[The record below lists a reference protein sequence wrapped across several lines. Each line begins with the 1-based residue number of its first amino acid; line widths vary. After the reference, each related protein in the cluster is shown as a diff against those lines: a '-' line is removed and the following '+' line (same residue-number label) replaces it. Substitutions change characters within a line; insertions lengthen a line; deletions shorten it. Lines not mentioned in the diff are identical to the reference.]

1 MTCLAPDTG
10 RKNGWGS
17 PALPAAFGRMQ
28 GLEKPGGLE
37 QGGKGPAAC
46 LSKRTEHVASCIAYH
61 TARDCA
67 AFLSTVAY
75 LHQMPAAAA
84 RFSGCLR
91 TNARAGEARRPRTRR
106 KRTCCMPVKAH
117 RACCLLYRI
126 PHSPGLRCLPFYGSV
141 LASNAGGS
149 RPLCRWFKPNAFPKP
164 TAGFHRHQRGKRFP
178 PHHGDSG
185 GVPSASLA
193 LQPINGKRLRIRN
206 PSKNEA
212 RKPFFCEWF
221 LSVII
226 TPSFFIIPC

>member
-84 RFSGCLR
+84 HF
-91 TNARAGEARRPRTRR
+91 AAGLNPTLFRSLPPAFTDTKEGSVFRPTMGIAEGFHLLHSPCNPSMG
-106 KRTCCMPVKAH
+106 KGSASEIPVKTRQGNPSSVNGFFLSSLRQVFLLSPAKIGAKKSKPPEKRVVCADH
-117 RACCLLYRI
+117 RGRY
-126 PHSPGLRCLPFYGSV
+126 LP
-141 LASNAGGS
+141 A
-149 RPLCRWFKPNAFPKP
+149 PK
-164 TAGFHRHQRGKRFP
+164 KRMLTN
-178 PHHGDSG
+178 DI
-185 GVPSASLA
+185 VPLA
-193 LQPINGKRLRIRN
+193 L
-206 PSKNEA
+206 
-212 RKPFFCEWF
+212 
-221 LSVII
+221 
-226 TPSFFIIPC
+226 